1 MNIELKNPANA
12 PQPAANY
19 SNLAV
24 VPEGAKLL
32 LIAGQ
37 IGNLKNG
44 EILEGLEVQHEQA
57 LANINS
63 IIASEGGTK
72 ENLAKI
78 TVFLTEEPKDWN
90 AIQQAGE
97 KHLNGSRPA
106 MSWIYVSKLFKP
118 EVKVEIEATAAL

>member
-1 MNIELKNPANA
+1 M
-12 PQPAANY
+12 
-19 SNLAV
+19 AV

-44 EILEGLEVQHEQA
+44 EILEGLEAQHEQA

-97 KHLNGSRPA
+97 KHLNESRPA

>member
-1 MNIELKNPANA
+1 M
-12 PQPAANY
+12 
-19 SNLAV
+19 AV

-63 IIASEGGTK
+63 IIASEHTLDINPPMLPTQATSNELIEIIVDLAEDVTALQERVDRL
-72 ENLAKI
+72 ENQSDVI
-78 TVFLTEEPKDWN
+78 PE
-90 AIQQAGE
+90 
-97 KHLNGSRPA
+97 
-106 MSWIYVSKLFKP
+106 SKKKNNWLRFDSKRRSSN
-118 EVKVEIEATAAL
+118 